1 MNLALA
7 TCAALPVLDPD
18 DRHVLAPLA
27 ARGVEAVAR
36 AWDDPAV
43 DWAAYDLVVLRST
56 WDYPERRDEFLDWA
70 RSVPRL
76 VNPADVIAWN
86 TDKRYLTRL
95 DAPVVPTAYVAPG
108 EALRPPPGE
117 YVVKPTISVG
127 SRDTGRY
134 TAADGARAQ
143 ALVAR
148 LHSAGRTAMVQ
159 PYLNAVDTYGETALL
174 YFAGR
179 FSHAVRKGPML
190 DGSDAPVEGLYKDE
204 QISPRTPTA
213 AERAVGDKV
222 VAALGPAVLYARVDL
237 IPDADGSP
245 TVVELELTEPSL
257 FLGYSAGAADRFA
270 EAIAARLA

>member
-1 MNLALA
+1 MKLALA
-7 TCAALPVLDPD
+7 TCTALADLDPD
-18 DRHVLAPLA
+18 DRHVIAPLA
-27 ARGVEAVAR
+27 ARGIEAVAR

-43 DWAAYDLVVLRST
+43 DWAGYDLVVLRST
-56 WDYPERRDEFLDWA
+56 WNYPERRDEFVDWA

-86 TDKRYLTRL
+86 TDKRYLGRL
-95 DAPVVPTAYVAPG
+95 DVPVVPTAYVEPG
-108 EALRPPPGE
+108 QAFRPPSGD

-134 TAADGARAQ
+134 TDADGDRAQ
-143 ALVAR
+143 ALVDR
-148 LHSAGRTAMVQ
+148 LHAAGRTAMIQ
-159 PYLNAVDTYGETALL
+159 PYLDAVDTYGETALL

-190 DGSDAPVEGLYKDE
+190 DGPDARVEGLYKDE
-204 QISPRTPTA
+204 QISPRIPTA

-222 VAALGPAVLYARVDL
+222 VAALDPGVLYARVDL
-237 IPDADGSP
+237 IPGADGSP

-257 FLGYSAGAADRFA
+257 FLGYSAGAPDRFA